1 MTGRCLSAAH
11 VHRLA
16 FQVCVRGRRR
26 ARSPFLSWGGGG
38 GWLVVVTADLSP
50 RGEGTVSPV
59 TFPLPRTGTSGEKT
73 HHDGRFPKIPENGP
87 GALHGAE
94 K

>member
-38 GWLVVVTADLSP
+38 GWLVEV
-50 RGEGTVSPV
+50 
-59 TFPLPRTGTSGEKT
+59 
-73 HHDGRFPKIPENGP
+73 GR
-87 GALHGAE
+87 AHV
-94 K
+94 